1 MIFKNV
7 QAEFNSDTRVNNDNW
22 SAFREMNREQVF
34 KIVFKR
40 NFLNFN
46 RILLLGAGNGND
58 IDINYLEDIFDE
70 VVVADIDE
78 EALDYLISKSKNPNK
93 FTKVIIDL
101 SGVESQMNSYDFN
114 NKTSTQIETF
124 VRKLKINMDF
134 SDINGEFDCV
144 INCNYTSQLVNPFI
158 LKTLEEY
165 NIKPTSNLLLLLSEL
180 SSKIITILFNFI
192 YSVLHAKGIFIHS
205 TDLFEVSFNEKT
217 DYKSPGFIEIMTALN
232 GKIENIDLLLKGEV
246 VAPLISKYALVGSYI
261 PDSEFKFES
270 LRFVPWKFSFK
281 DYYVKYYI
289 CMVYAYKKGF
299 VPNQKIISDL

>member
-1 MIFKNV
+1 M
-7 QAEFNSDTRVNNDNW
+7 
-22 SAFREMNREQVF
+22 
-34 KIVFKR
+34 
-40 NFLNFN
+40 
-46 RILLLGAGNGND
+46 LLGAGNGND